1 MHPQK
6 GASDGRV
13 LYTTIINNKHISF
26 RIIFMR
32 HRRWYC
38 LLLISLLAVIGL
50 SAQTT
55 SGIRGLVYDELG
67 EPVIGATVRAKADPS
82 KGTTTNLDGQFT
94 LPVKAGDVIIISYVG
109 YKTVELPAQNGME
122 VHLQVDS
129 EVLDDVVVIGYM
141 TRKITNTSASVVKI
155 SAKELSSKPN
165 ANPLDAIQGKVSGL
179 QVYSNSGE
187 PSQQLSLALHGQ
199 GSLGAGT
206 GPLFILDGMP
216 ISTAAIRAMNPND
229 FESM

>member
-1 MHPQK
+1 
-6 GASDGRV
+6 
-13 LYTTIINNKHISF
+13 
-26 RIIFMR
+26 MR

-206 GPLFILDGMP
+206 GPLFILD
-216 ISTAAIRAMNPND
+216 AIGNAEVLRKPD
-229 FESM
+229 RSFPFPQSMQQSGKVDHTNHGK